1 MAPCLFTAQRRRYW
15 LIITAII
22 ENLLFS
28 AVLLGWGSLVLMLKK
43 EGIYLELCSGHD
55 TDYLNITDANIT
67 DNMTVILPMEEE
79 GCIAQDERLNL
90 AYTIG
95 SFLLSGMTFPLGM
108 FMDKFGSRNLRMAG
122 SVMFGLSS
130 VLFAIAARTKMSI
143 LLFPAVSLNGMS
155 GIVHVFTGFQVTN
168 LFGDKRGTMMSF
180 FVGAYASSAV
190 VFPAMKGLYDLGI
203 PFDTLFFCYAGLMV
217 FVILNCYFN
226 VPKEPIP
233 GPEEMDFRI
242 KFRPFGVHHK
252 LTGKHFYGMVT
263 TVGRRL
269 SIDEKGG
276 PTMASHLNLEMDYS
290 SVDHAHPVAA
300 IPPLSKSICTMAFFW
315 SVVTMCIGQ
324 LRLIFFIGALSQMLG
339 RVSGADS
346 SKGAQYIVNI
356 YTSIFGMIQMACI
369 LMAPLIGIV
378 LDWNTR
384 PKKSKGA
391 KEELLDD
398 TCNGK
403 GSTSSEKSVNI
414 TLNKQKQQQK
424 VKLQKIS
431 NVMKA
436 FALTNVLM
444 IFFGVTVLIPSLE
457 LQILTF
463 LLHTLIRGF
472 IHSTVGAMY
481 ATMYHHTHF
490 GTLTGL
496 QSLISAVFA
505 CLQYPVFTIINGP
518 LNEDPFWMNVG
529 LLVLTF
535 FNFGLPAYLFLY
547 VKRLKAE
554 PEVGKPKTSVVSVD
568 LPKNMS
574 SKTLITTIK
583 EEELDNDDV
592 FMA

>member
-15 LIITAII
+15 LIITAIL

-55 TDYLNITDANIT
+55 NIDYLNITDANIT

-108 FMDKFGSRNLRMAG
+108 FMDKFGSRNLRMVG
-122 SVMFGLSS
+122 SAMFGLSS
-130 VLFAIAARTKMSI
+130 VLFAIASRSKSKMSI

-155 GIVHVFTGFQVTN
+155 GIVHVFTGFQITN

-276 PTMASHLNLEMDYS
+276 PTMTSHLNLEMDYS
-290 SVDHAHPVAA
+290 SVDNGEGWIDLIPTCSSHPVAA
-300 IPPLSKSICTMAFFW
+300 IPPLSKSICTMAFMW

-346 SKGAQYIVNI
+346 SKVNI

-398 TCNGK
+398 T
-403 GSTSSEKSVNI
+403 
-414 TLNKQKQQQK
+414 KQKQQQK

-505 CLQYPVFTIINGP
+505 CLQYPIFTIINGP

-547 VKRLKAE
+547 VKRLRAE
-554 PEVGKPKTSVVSVD
+554 
-568 LPKNMS
+568 
-574 SKTLITTIK
+574 
-583 EEELDNDDV
+583 
-592 FMA
+592 